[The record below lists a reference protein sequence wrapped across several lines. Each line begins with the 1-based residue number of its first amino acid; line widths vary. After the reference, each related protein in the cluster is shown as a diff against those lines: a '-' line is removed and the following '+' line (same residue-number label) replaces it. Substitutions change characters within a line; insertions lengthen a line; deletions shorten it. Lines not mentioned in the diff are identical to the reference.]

1 MADGRSHAIRLDI
14 KAGQL
19 NFSASTPDDG
29 EALESIPID
38 FNGEETS
45 IGFNSQYLL
54 DSYNALGHQDLVTLS
69 FKDGNSQ
76 VMLVPGVALANQSL
90 AVIMPCRL

>member
-45 IGFNSQYLL
+45 IGSTANTYSTLTTPRTPG
-54 DSYNALGHQDLVTLS
+54 SGHLV
-69 FKDGNSQ
+69 
-76 VMLVPGVALANQSL
+76 
-90 AVIMPCRL
+90 I